1 MNLRSKRQIVGTTFE
16 MDEVPF
22 SVELVVGANY
32 SHYRT
37 LQEAIDY
44 DGPAANKKGA
54 ANTRKEALK

>member
-32 SHYRT
+32 SHCRT
-37 LQEAIDY
+37 LQGAIDY

-54 ANTRKEALK
+54 ADS